1 MFGATHTRKAMS
13 KSKLADLSIA
23 VATMHG
29 RGLVSR
35 FFNQPYVIVDQ
46 GDHPPSSAASFQNYH
61 FSTSRGLSIS
71 RNEALRIC
79 KTKYLLFSD
88 DDVIHIED
96 GIQKIVDEFERT
108 GADILTFSIRT
119 PEGGAFKEYRDHP
132 FIHTPR
138 SLFKVN
144 SIEIAVRVAAMRRS
158 GLRFD
163 TRFGLGAEHPTGE
176 EIIFLQD
183 AHRTGLDIRYAP
195 VPIVIHPRESS
206 GSNLKGNEALIQ
218 AKGAM
223 FGRIFGTMAYLY
235 CTAFAAKH
243 YRNSDYSFPKF
254 LCLIFKGCRTFL
266 RSSEYESI
274 SQ

>member
-1 MFGATHTRKAMS
+1 MTLRCDS
-13 KSKLADLSIA
+13 DDLSIA
-23 VATMHG
+23 VATM
-29 RGLVSR
+29 RGIGIVSR
-35 FFNQPYVIVDQ
+35 FSGSRYIIIDQ
-46 GDHPPSSAASFQNYH
+46 GDQTAIAGALIQNYY
-61 FSTSRGLSIS
+61 FIKSRGLSVS

-79 KTKYLLFSD
+79 KSKYLLFAD
-88 DDVIHIED
+88 DDVVHIED

-119 PEGGAFKEYRDHP
+119 PEGGAFKEYREHP

-144 SIEIAVRVAAMRRS
+144 SIEIAVRVAAVRRS
-158 GLRFD
+158 GLWFD

-183 AHRTGLDIRYAP
+183 AHRAGLDIRYAP

-254 LCLIFKGCRTFL
+254 LCLILKGCRTFL
-266 RSSEYESI
+266 RSSEYKSI